1 MSQHI
6 GDMENLETL
15 DARLRAV
22 DHMQAIFRIT
32 PTAVACDLHPGYST
46 RWGPRHG
53 RGSLLSSPCSTITA
67 HIAAVMAEHGL
78 DGTPVIGFAF
88 DGTGY
93 GCGRRS
99 GAAKC

>member
-32 PTAVACDLHPGYST
+32 PTAVACDLHPGY
-46 RWGPRHG
+46 PRAGAHATAG
-53 RGSLLSSPCSTITA
+53 EASCHRRAAPSRRTSPRSWPNMGWTA
-67 HIAAVMAEHGL
+67 
-78 DGTPVIGFAF
+78 
-88 DGTGY
+88 
-93 GCGRRS
+93 RR
-99 GAAKC
+99 